1 MDSKENEGVE
11 ERMSRRRSANPTKA
25 ISITVPQVLLDKI
38 DDKLSFTDS
47 RSQWIAGAIR
57 MRLDESSSLG
67 EVADVR
73 LKVILHDRVCG
84 CHKTASCPTMVL
96 LRGLT
101 SSSS

>member
-1 MDSKENEGVE
+1 
-11 ERMSRRRSANPTKA
+11 MSRRRSSNPTKA

-67 EVADVR
+67 EVGDVR
-73 LKVILHDRVCG
+73 LKVMLHERICG

>member
-1 MDSKENEGVE
+1 
-11 ERMSRRRSANPTKA
+11 MSRRRSSNPTKA

-67 EVADVR
+67 EVGDVR
-73 LKVILHDRVCG
+73 LKVMLHERVCG
-84 CHKTASCPTMVL
+84 CHKTASCQTMVL

>member
-1 MDSKENEGVE
+1 
-11 ERMSRRRSANPTKA
+11 MSRRRSTNPTKA

-57 MRLDESSSLG
+57 MRLEESSSIA
-67 EVADVR
+67 EVNDVR

-84 CHKTASCPTMVL
+84 CHKMASCPTMVM

-101 SSSS
+101 SPSDPFGEP